1 MKYFFP
7 FLNQRLKLKSSL
19 LSHYLPRIFFFFEN
33 SKILGRSDDGKR
45 RSILLFPT
53 LSSFTPIYG
62 NLTSQYFNLSFRGP
76 YQQFSGFGVSPL
88 NGQMQWCATVTV
100 KGVDNGLESFHILKN
115 KLQKWINIPL
125 VVNKEVKAS
134 EKS

>member
-1 MKYFFP
+1 M
-7 FLNQRLKLKSSL
+7 
-19 LSHYLPRIFFFFEN
+19 
-33 SKILGRSDDGKR
+33 GRTDDGKR
-45 RSILLFPT
+45 RSILLFST

-62 NLTSQYFNLSFRGP
+62 NLTTQYFNLSFRGP
-76 YQQFSGFGVSPL
+76 HQQFSGFGVSPL

-125 VVNKEVKAS
+125 VVNKEVKAC